1 MDRVRAHREALKR
14 AWFNM
19 DHSNTPIRK
28 EIIVTLR
35 NNPHWPGYG
44 DVKIINDG
52 PDSYSCFTTHQKN
65 PIQYAKDRMKEGNDG
80 LRDLS
85 KYKLIIKDLRN
96 DTNK

>member
-1 MDRVRAHREALKR
+1 MDKVRQHREALKH

-44 DVKIINDG
+44 DVQILSDG
-52 PDSYSCFTTHQKN
+52 PKSYSSFTTHQEN
-65 PIQYAKDRMKEGNDG
+65 PLEYAKNCKEYKLDE
-80 LRDLS
+80 
-85 KYKLIIKDLRN
+85 YKLIIKDE
-96 DTNK
+96 TNK